1 MEARKFGL
9 YFDERD
15 YKLLEIVDSI
25 LDRKESFSHLDD
37 LLYPY
42 LHPHGIKELA
52 KSRALRIAYAIIR
65 MLESLECAG
74 AEDRLSALRSL
85 KDEVLNSADSHMRKN
100 TARVLLQIMK
110 ELIRTRA
117 DRLRRLELAHDFRS
131 AVSGKPIL
139 IRKLLREHHL
149 LEMPEEWNQVTFDG
163 HVHDSYT
170 KGRKSPSHLIMD
182 AWIKGIRHLTIVYYN
197 FVDPEPVSEL
207 LGAAEIM
214 DINVRVGI
222 EFPAK
227 FYDRTAKLI
236 WVPRGFSDTQD
247 FISFLDRPEVLAF
260 MEEGRKVSEY
270 QQGQV
275 LSILRM
281 FNENSLP
288 AVNRE
293 FGLDLAPIS
302 ASEFLSSIRT
312 GQASILH
319 LARFIHGRTL
329 PAMEAAVAKL
339 RDEYADADLAK
350 RAEID
355 GLVAAMNA
363 FDSETIVE
371 RFLRPE
377 CSPNTPGSALT
388 HDCPGLPRLLRLSPD
403 ALIRRLCG
411 LHSGC
416 QITLNLTGLK
426 CEDVLELLYDSDGAI
441 GSLEIFNLKDYQSGK
456 YPAYEDVSRLQQG
469 LNEGDL
475 FKLTR
480 IVQSILS
487 GMRSHPDE
495 HQPERVEKFEAIL
508 RSAGKLID
516 RYKNMPLTSVIGSD
530 STGQSR
536 RFYGM
541 GFAVIETLPK
551 RVRRKLS
558 GRRKSARPAIPV
570 RVSICLQTTF
580 FPSGRAVIK
589 ILDRLIA
596 FFIGKP
602 LLNGKTKRWAVGS
615 SAIRP
620 MSEGNVV
627 ALGGVQKENNALF
640 IEKPVQ
646 RTRPGLG
653 CSWRYLNGILKN
665 SVKIAAGFIPSVIT
679 FMYTQDWWFLV
690 WLGTPI
696 WFAIT
701 GLRNTLQSV
710 FGGAGIRRSP
720 ILKWNSYVSWDRL
733 SDSLLYTGLSVPLL
747 EYLVKV
753 LLMERTFNITTA
765 TNPVMLYSVMSF
777 VNGVYISGHNI
788 LRGLPREAVIGNFFR
803 AILNIPLSITFN
815 SAIAGILGACGAT
828 AIDDILQQWASII
841 SKTSSDVVAGII
853 EGIADYRNYMRI
865 RLEDYKQ
872 KIAQLF
878 DTYEKL
884 EIMFP
889 ESDVIG
895 MLRNAGSSQ
904 SGLLPGATDIEKV
917 MIVNG
922 LDLLYF
928 WMYQPRAQNI
938 CISLLKE
945 MSNEELQIFI
955 NSQAVLK
962 RKAEIAR
969 LFVDGL
975 VGDNW
980 SRALAFYLDYCSAY
994 LNALDNIYECL
1005 CIRTGIVR
1013 LLAGKARELS
1023 CSLKQAPEGKH
1034 PWTPLPRRN

>member
-52 KSRALRIAYAIIR
+52 ESRALRIAYAIIR
-65 MLESLECAG
+65 MLESLEGAG

-110 ELIRTRA
+110 ELIRTRT

-139 IRKLLREHHL
+139 IRKLLKEHHL

-182 AWIKGIRHLTIVYYN
+182 AWIKGIRHITIVYYN

-260 MEEGRKVSEY
+260 LEEGRKVSEY

-275 LSILRM
+275 LSILRV

-288 AVNRE
+288 VINRE
-293 FGLDLAPIS
+293 FDLDLAPIS

-312 GQASILH
+312 GQASVLH
-319 LARFIHGRTL
+319 LARFIHARIL

-339 RDEYADADLAK
+339 REVYAEAGQEK

-371 RFLRPE
+371 RFLRPA
-377 CSPNTPGSALT
+377 CSPNAPGSALT
-388 HDCPGLPRLLRLSPD
+388 HACPGLLELDPGELIEKLS
-403 ALIRRLCG
+403 G

-441 GSLEIFNLKDYQSGK
+441 GSLEIFNLKDYTSGK
-456 YPAYEDVSRLQQG
+456 YPAYEDVSRLQQV
-469 LNEGDL
+469 LDEGDL

-480 IVQSILS
+480 IVRSILS

-495 HQPERVEKFEAIL
+495 QQPERVEKFETIL
-508 RSAGKLID
+508 RNAGKLID
-516 RYKNMPLTSVIGSD
+516 RYKNLPLTSVIGSD

-551 RVRRKLS
+551 RVGRKL
-558 GRRKSARPAIPV
+558 GGWRKSERPAIPV
-570 RVSICLQTTF
+570 RVSTCLQTTF
-580 FPSGRAVIK
+580 FPSGRAAVK
-589 ILDRLIA
+589 IIDRLIA

-602 LLNGKTKRWAVGS
+602 LLNRKTKEWAVGNS
-615 SAIRP
+615 TICPISK
-620 MSEGNVV
+620 GNIV
-627 ALGGVQKENNALF
+627 ALGGIQKESNGLF
-640 IEKPVQ
+640 VEKPVQ
-646 RTRPGLG
+646 RTRPELG

-665 SVKIAAGFIPSVIT
+665 SIKIAAGFIPSVIT

-701 GLRNTLQSV
+701 GLRNILQSV

-765 TNPVMLYSVMSF
+765 TDPVMLYSVMSF

-803 AILNIPLSITFN
+803 AILNIPLSIAFN
-815 SAIAGILGACGAT
+815 SAIAGILGAYGAT

-889 ESDVIG
+889 ESDVIQ
-895 MLRNAGSSQ
+895 MLRNAGASRQ
-904 SGLLPGATDIEKV
+904 GPLPGATDIEKV

-962 RKAEIAR
+962 RRAEIAR

-980 SRALAFYLDYCSAY
+980 SRALAFYLDYYSAY

-1005 CIRTGIVR
+1005 CIRTGLVR
-1013 LLAGKARELS
+1013 LFAGKARELVRS
-1023 CSLKQAPEGKH
+1023 MKQPTEKRQH
-1034 PWTPLPRRN
+1034 WTPLPRRN